1 MDGFT
6 AVRVLANE
14 KHAAAREADGG
25 DGAAAALLAAAREIA
40 GLHAQRLP
48 PEHPLLGGGDGA
60 LHRSSRAIY
69 LSNALGPTA
78 AAFVEA
84 HELGHY
90 WVETPADPVVML
102 RDSPPG
108 MPEENIPLG
117 LGKVEAYSAQEL
129 RERCANVF
137 AREFLLPLRAA
148 RRLFLD
154 EGLPA
159 SAIAR
164 RLGAPLGLVR
174 QQLAAALLI
183 PRLPDDLD
191 YEPRECRERPPAAKE
206 KGGRLRL
213 WLRRRTLRRRRAPQ
227 RPFAEDSPRARP
239 SLDAFQKAAAEH
251 EGSPLLVEAGPGTG
265 KTQTLIAR
273 IEFLIGK
280 GVPPSSILALTFSR
294 KAAREIRERV
304 ALTMPAAA
312 AEIWAGTFHA
322 FGLEI
327 LRKFGPAEDAADALR
342 FLDQDDAPAMLEGDL
357 PLLDLRFLQSEL
369 RYIMRAIS
377 RAKDEVVSPDD
388 YAAAAKR
395 MAAEAQSEEDKRRA
409 AESVEAARVYRHY
422 EQRLRREGMIDFADL
437 INRPIEI
444 LRSRPEARDELR
456 GRYRHLLVDEYQDVN
471 RAGALLL
478 KELAGDGERLWAVGD
493 ARQSIYRFRGA
504 APANIR
510 DFTKDY
516 PRGRRKS
523 LSVNYRSRKQI
534 VDILGDYA
542 ATMGVSGGRSAR
554 LQAQRGPGGEAVDC
568 HTAADAAA
576 EAAGIAEAVERKRM
590 QGVAWRDQAVL
601 CRRHEDLKRIAR
613 GLEAA
618 GVPVLYLGDLF
629 ARPEVRALL
638 ALIAFACEPGR
649 GGGVDRAML
658 RRLAEHGPYGIPS
671 ADFRAFLDH
680 AANKGKTPLEA
691 LSAADAAPRLSAEGR
706 AGLRRLAEDLAG
718 VDHETGPGE
727 LLGRVI
733 FERRTWLHTQ
743 FAWDGEAG
751 RQRRLAMHQFFQF
764 AIENRGAGGGDP
776 KRRFLDRSR
785 RLASSRSAYALGEL
799 PPAAEE
805 INAVRLMTV
814 HAGKGLEFR
823 VVHLPALAEGVF
835 PLRMWEQRY
844 PLPDGLLPRDPLD
857 DHREEEEC
865 LFYVALSRARDHLSL
880 SWARRYADRRREEA
894 SRALQAVAARLP
906 RPPDGPPTWT
916 R

>member
-1 MDGFT
+1 MDGFA
-6 AVRVLANE
+6 AVRALANE
-14 KHAAAREADGG
+14 KHAAARAADGG
-25 DGAAAALLAAAREIA
+25 DGSAAALLAAAREMA
-40 GLHAQRLP
+40 GLHVQRLP

-60 LHRSSRAIY
+60 LHRASQAVY
-69 LSNALGPTA
+69 LSDALGPAA

-90 WVETPADPVVML
+90 WVETPADPVVVL

-108 MPEENIPLG
+108 TPEESIPLG

-129 RERCANVF
+129 RERSANVF
-137 AREFLLPLRAA
+137 AREFLLPLREA
-148 RRLFLD
+148 RRLFLE

-159 SAIAR
+159 SGIAR

-174 QQLAAALLI
+174 QQLAAALLL
-183 PRLPDDLD
+183 PRWPDELD
-191 YEPRECRERPPAAKE
+191 YEPREYRERPPAAKE
-206 KGGRLRL
+206 KGGRMRR
-213 WLRRRTLRRRRAPQ
+213 WLRRRRKTPPS
-227 RPFAEDSPRARP
+227 PFADGAPRDRP
-239 SLDAFQKAAAEH
+239 ALDELQRAAAEH

-327 LRKFGPAEDAADALR
+327 LRKFGPAEGAADALR
-342 FLDQDDAPAMLEGDL
+342 FLDQDDVLAVLEEDL
-357 PLLDLRFLQSEL
+357 PLLDLRLLQSEL

-377 RAKDEVVSPDD
+377 RAKDEVVSPED
-388 YAAAAKR
+388 YAAAARR
-395 MAAEAQSEEDKRRA
+395 MAAEAQSEADKRRA

-456 GRYRHLLVDEYQDVN
+456 SRYRHLLVDEYQDVN

-516 PRGRRKS
+516 PRGLRKS
-523 LSVNYRSRKQI
+523 LGVNYRSRKQI

-542 ATMGVSGGRSAR
+542 ATMGVSDGRSVR

-568 HTAADAAA
+568 HAAADGAA
-576 EAAGIAEAVERKRM
+576 EAAGIAEAVKRKRM

-601 CRRHEDLKRIAR
+601 CRRHDDLQRIAR

-638 ALIAFACEPGR
+638 ALISFACEPGR
-649 GGGVDRAML
+649 GGGADRGSL
-658 RRLAEHGPYGIPS
+658 HRLAELGPYGIPS

-680 AANKGKTPLEA
+680 AADSKKTPLEA

-706 AGLRRLAEDLAG
+706 AGLSRLAADLAG

-727 LLGRVI
+727 LLSRVF
-733 FERRTWLHTQ
+733 FERRAWLHAHL
-743 FAWDGEAG
+743 AWDDEG
-751 RQRRLAMHQFFQF
+751 RQRRLALHQFFQL
-764 AIENRGAGGGDP
+764 AIENRGDGGGDP
-776 KRRFLDRSR
+776 KRRFLDRVR
-785 RLASSRSAYALGEL
+785 RLASSRSAYVLGGEL

-805 INAVRLMTV
+805 IDAVRLMTV
-814 HAGKGLEFR
+814 HTAKGLEFR

-835 PLRMWEQRY
+835 PLRMWERRY

-880 SWARRYADRRREEA
+880 SWARRYADRRYEQA
-894 SRALQAVAARLP
+894 SRALQAIAERLP